1 MYTWTLDCSF
11 SHLSGKRLSSVH
23 SLIILDDKKKNKE
36 DTTPAL
42 RTSQEWTWEESW

>member
-23 SLIILDDKKKNKE
+23 SLIILDDKKNKE

-42 RTSQEWTWEESW
+42 RTPQEWTWEESW